1 MKMDMRLI
9 PIRHCQSPSNVGH
22 HLDTGEPGASLTDL
36 GREQAQALPA
46 ALAGAGSEAIHAST
60 LRRTQQTTAPLAAAP
75 GLEASIRAGLREIS
89 AGTLEMAQDEASLEA
104 CLSVVL
110 GWAKGAR
117 NTTVPGSREDG
128 TAVPGRYGEVVAE
141 VVAMGIETAVPI
153 PVSLLWTGLRAAG
166 MQRAGR
172 VKPRADAGW
181 RMRPRMAPPPRF
193 RRGTD
198 PEGPE
203 RNNISQA
210 PPCLHGIPGPKP
222 GQRFVRACR

>member
-141 VVAMGIETAVPI
+141 VVAMGIETAGPI

-166 MQRAGR
+166 M
-172 VKPRADAGW
+172 
-181 RMRPRMAPPPRF
+181 MAPPPRF

-210 PPCLHGIPGPKP
+210 PPCLHGIPGPVTLSVFQPKSFGP
-222 GQRFVRACR
+222 AGINE